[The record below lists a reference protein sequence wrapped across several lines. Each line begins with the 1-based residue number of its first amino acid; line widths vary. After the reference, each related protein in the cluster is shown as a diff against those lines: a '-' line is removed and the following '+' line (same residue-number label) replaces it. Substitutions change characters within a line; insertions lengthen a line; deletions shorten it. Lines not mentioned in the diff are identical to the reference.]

1 MTLSAGRRLGPYE
14 IVAQVGRGGMGEVYR
29 ALDTRLNRRVAI
41 KVLRAPDGAPA
52 LHERFDVEAKAIAAL
67 NHPNICT
74 LFDIGTDADTPFLV
88 MEFLEGRTLAETL
101 GGLPLRMETA
111 HAFAKQIAGALAV
124 AHAHGIVHRDLK
136 PGNVMITGGGAIK
149 ILDFGLAKVATAG
162 RIEDAVTAA
171 QTRVGSFVG
180 TTGYAAPEQFLG
192 EPIDARTD
200 VFSFGRLLYE
210 MLTGRRPFQGVNAF
224 DAATATVRDEP
235 AAMSETIP
243 AALRS
248 IVMRCL
254 AKAPED
260 RFANGGELLNA
271 LAADVTVGAPASALA
286 ALPSIAVL
294 PFADLNPARDQ
305 DYFCDGIADE
315 LIAALMTLKH
325 VRVASRMSSFQFRDG
340 AADVTDIGRRL
351 KVGTVLEGSVRR
363 AGSRLR
369 ITVQLTNVADGFQM
383 WSERYDR
390 ELDDIFKVQDE
401 IAQSI
406 VARLKSSFAPAA
418 HASSRSGSTWSSQ
431 YEPRNRRLPRSFEAY
446 SQYLKGRHS
455 SFKLTWDALA
465 RGVESFKRAIELE
478 PSYADPYAGL
488 AQAYILQSLFSQE
501 MPSAIMPRAKAAAER
516 AVALD
521 DGVADG
527 YVALGM
533 VRHWYDWDFD
543 GAEAS
548 YRKAIELSP
557 GDANARLLYA
567 SLLSTLGRGEES
579 LAEAKRAIEVDPLSL
594 VAQRAVVDTLYIL
607 ERYDEMIIESE
618 RIIAF
623 DPTFFSAYWH
633 LGMAKAAKGQF
644 EEAIEVFD
652 RGRAYSYGDAALEGY
667 AGWARAK
674 AGRVDEALAIAEQLK
689 ARRVTG
695 YVSAACIGQIYQ
707 GLGDM
712 DEAIAWYQKGVEE
725 RAGHCVAYRLMPL
738 LAPVRDDPRFQALLE
753 KIEAGK

>member
-1 MTLSAGRRLGPYE
+1 
-14 IVAQVGRGGMGEVYR
+14 
-29 ALDTRLNRRVAI
+29 
-41 KVLRAPDGAPA
+41 

-418 HASSRSGSTWSSQ
+418 
-431 YEPRNRRLPRSFEAY
+431 
-446 SQYLKGRHS
+446 
-455 SFKLTWDALA
+455 
-465 RGVESFKRAIELE
+465 
-478 PSYADPYAGL
+478 
-488 AQAYILQSLFSQE
+488 
-501 MPSAIMPRAKAAAER
+501 
-516 AVALD
+516 
-521 DGVADG
+521 
-527 YVALGM
+527 
-533 VRHWYDWDFD
+533 
-543 GAEAS
+543 
-548 YRKAIELSP
+548 
-557 GDANARLLYA
+557 
-567 SLLSTLGRGEES
+567 
-579 LAEAKRAIEVDPLSL
+579 
-594 VAQRAVVDTLYIL
+594 
-607 ERYDEMIIESE
+607 
-618 RIIAF
+618 
-623 DPTFFSAYWH
+623 
-633 LGMAKAAKGQF
+633 
-644 EEAIEVFD
+644 
-652 RGRAYSYGDAALEGY
+652 
-667 AGWARAK
+667 
-674 AGRVDEALAIAEQLK
+674 
-689 ARRVTG
+689 
-695 YVSAACIGQIYQ
+695 
-707 GLGDM
+707 
-712 DEAIAWYQKGVEE
+712 
-725 RAGHCVAYRLMPL
+725 
-738 LAPVRDDPRFQALLE
+738 
-753 KIEAGK
+753 